1 MRFVQFV
8 RLIKNMKQRHELSR
22 FIGNATSDAINIS
35 SDGRMIPFKICIPAE
50 KTINELYE
58 MKIVRPSRPYESL
71 IDNSAE
77 LNHNA
82 LSFERMI
89 AMILGCVSPRPLSG
103 LDDSLTGYNLV
114 IIYVIA

>member
-1 MRFVQFV
+1 MFIVE
-8 RLIKNMKQRHELSR
+8 LLKNIKQRHELGR
-22 FIGNATSDAINIS
+22 FIGNAKSDAINMT

-71 IDNSAE
+71 IEESDE
-77 LNHNA
+77 VNHNA

-89 AMILGCVSPRPLSG
+89 VMILGCVSPRPLSG
-103 LDDSLTGYNLV
+103 LDDSLTG
-114 IIYVIA
+114 